1 MPIVPQSQEVPQET
15 LTPADK
21 RLREIHA
28 QIIAQRNAKPPV
40 YVAPPLPP
48 GIAEKTR
55 LEIEE
60 GRKRNAMAEEAKAT
74 RPQPKPDKTEGTT
87 TPVFRPGDFV
97 PNMQQGK
104 QVSASYKVM

>member
-1 MPIVPQSQEVPQET
+1 
-15 LTPADK
+15 
-21 RLREIHA
+21 
-28 QIIAQRNAKPPV
+28 
-40 YVAPPLPP
+40 
-48 GIAEKTR
+48 
-55 LEIEE
+55 
-60 GRKRNAMAEEAKAT
+60 MAEEAKAT